1 MGSNYL
7 PIPLQEFL
15 RVNQDELSA
24 NMSAHHGSTA
34 IPQTAQTSVSL
45 VLVVTVDS
53 SDNNETNSLGH
64 SENNIS
70 GLGYPQQASPSLSLE
85 VTNDDSET
93 NSTFH
98 SDNNSSE
105 WVYVSYARNRRKHPP
120 PTYRFEIKEVE
131 PLFNIKQNTT

>member
-7 PIPLQEFL
+7 PIPLLEFL
-15 RVNQDELSA
+15 GVNQDELSA

-34 IPQTAQTSVSL
+34 IPQTAQPSVS
-45 VLVVTVDS
+45 LVVTVDS
-53 SDNNETNSLGH
+53 SDNNETNSFGH
-64 SENNIS
+64 YENNIS
-70 GLGYPQQASPSLSLE
+70 ELGYPQQASPSPSLE

-98 SDNNSSE
+98 SDNNTSE